1 MSNEPFV
8 SPYLRRPLRTLE
20 QCLREQN
27 RRQGQ
32 NGEDAFSRPRD
43 LPAARRPTTD
53 PLGEVTGDRP

>member
-20 QCLREQN
+20 QCLRERD

-32 NGEDAFSRPRD
+32 HDKDVFSPPLD
-43 LPAARRPTTD
+43 FETATRPTTD
-53 PLGEVTGDRP
+53 PLGDVIGERP